1 MILKIACRRYRRIE
15 SEARE
20 IEITRADRAF
30 LSTHALAC
38 SRCRLHSEQLNAVQA
53 IFAVSA
59 FEPTCSPEFTDNV
72 VRKVRAMRRE
82 GSQHVLRSLVV
93 GAVSAAVAL
102 GAVLQIVGTP
112 AEPPTTDGTARNSI
126 LRDAPFETTTPGS
139 LNLFDSPS
147 RLVRDP
153 RPNDV

>member
-1 MILKIACRRYRRIE
+1 M
-15 SEARE
+15 E
-20 IEITRADRAF
+20 ISRADRAYMAA
-30 LSTHALAC
+30 HALDC
-38 SRCRLHSEQLNAVQA
+38 SRCRTRSEQLNAVHA
-53 IFAVSA
+53 VLSVSA
-59 FEPTCSPEFTDNV
+59 IEPQCSPDFTDNV
-72 VRKVRAMRRE
+72 VRRVRAMRRE
-82 GSQHVLRSLVV
+82 GSHHVLRPLLV

-102 GAVLQIVGTP
+102 GAVLQMVGTQ

-126 LRDAPFETTTPGS
+126 LRDAPFESTTPGS